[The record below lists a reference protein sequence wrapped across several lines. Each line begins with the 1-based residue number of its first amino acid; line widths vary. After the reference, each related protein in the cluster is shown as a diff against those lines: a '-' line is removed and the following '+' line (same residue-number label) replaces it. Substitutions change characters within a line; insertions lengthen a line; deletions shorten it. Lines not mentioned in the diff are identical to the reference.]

1 MTSDVWPLVSK
12 SSIDALSIS
21 CPYVLSKAVLG
32 TGSYSHVYECKNIY
46 TGVHYAAKRYSK
58 KLVYGME
65 LLLQSEFKVLKAV
78 LNGSKNIL
86 LMVDYF
92 ETKDSFY
99 IVTDLAAGGEL
110 FNRITE
116 SGHLSAVETRA
127 ILVTLLSAL
136 VHLHENGIAHRDIK
150 AENILFAS
158 RSSRPSLMLLA
169 DFGHAVILKDDKLAY
184 DCGGTLSYIAPEVLL
199 RTGHSFPVDMWA
211 VGVLT
216 YFMLCGY
223 MPFDCDTDAE
233 TKELILAG
241 DYVFEPLEYWLNVP
255 EMAKDFIGKCFTVDP
270 ADRITASQALKHP
283 FLTENKPAPSPS
295 FLKIQEAVWKLHRQ
309 QQQKSGTNLAALQRK
324 HDSSSTN
331 LSMLSLKDTSK
342 HAVLGEQC
350 FSPDTVSAF
359 TTPITSAAVSREHSQ
374 SALHTSSALST
385 RSSPAGGRNGKA
397 NFVI

>member
-1 MTSDVWPLVSK
+1 MTSEVWPPLKTSNV
-12 SSIDALSIS
+12 DTQAIS

-46 TGVHYAAKRYSK
+46 TGNHYAAKRYSK

-78 LNGSKNIL
+78 LNESKNIL
-86 LMVDYF
+86 LMIDYF

-99 IVTDLAAGGEL
+99 LVTDLAAGGEL
-110 FNRITE
+110 FNRITDN
-116 SGHLSAVETRA
+116 GVLSAAETRA
-127 ILVTLLSAL
+127 ILATLLTTL
-136 VHLHENGIAHRDIK
+136 VHLHDNGVVHRDIK
-150 AENILFAS
+150 AENILFKS

-169 DFGHAVILKDDKLAY
+169 DFGHAVILKDGKLAY

-223 MPFDCDTDAE
+223 MPFDCDTEEE

-241 DYVFEPLEYWLNVP
+241 DYVFEPLEYWLHVP
-255 EMAKDFIGKCFTVDP
+255 EAAKDFIAKCFVVDP
-270 ADRITASQALKHP
+270 ANRITASQALKHP
-283 FLTENKPAPSPS
+283 FIAENKPAPSSS
-295 FLKIQEAVWKLHRQ
+295 FLNLQDAVWKFHRQ
-309 QQQKSGTNLAALQRK
+309 QQKSNTNLSALQRRFN
-324 HDSSSTN
+324 SSSRN
-331 LSMLSLKDTSK
+331 SSMLSLMDTSN
-342 HAVLGEQC
+342 HTLLGEQC

-359 TTPITSAAVSREHSQ
+359 TTPVTSTVVSREHSQ
-374 SALHTSSALST
+374 SALHNPTVLT
-385 RSSPAGGRNGKA
+385 TLSSPVGGRNGKA